1 MIRAASMLVGA
12 GIVAAAA
19 HVSILAAG
27 GYHAGH
33 AAIIIAVASGVVVA
47 AIAIGRCMAERRIL
61 LALTMLV
68 CMLAGEAYGLLQT
81 AERVIAVREAGEAP
95 ILANDTKRK
104 AGLQRIKDAEDAKR
118 KADAAV
124 VEKAAEKSCVSNCRT
139 LLEGAVTAAKLE
151 LDKARDDL
159 GQLPPAK
166 SATPLADRLGI
177 AGWTLDLVQ
186 AALASIGANGLGATL
201 LAFGSHGG
209 RRRKDADPIQPPL
222 RAEAQTPIA
231 APPKLI
237 EADVV
242 PVQSTRE
249 HAAAFITAAMRRDL
263 AGEIDAADLHRAY
276 LDYCKVT
283 GEPPRADIGKT
294 LAMLLRDLGLTMTNN
309 AIRGARLVS
318 TQLKIE
324 QAA

>member
-27 GYHAGH
+27 GYDAGH
-33 AAIIIAVASGVVVA
+33 AAIVIAVASGVVVA
-47 AIAIGRCMAERRIL
+47 AIAIGRCMAERRIV

-68 CMLAGEAYGLLQT
+68 CMLAGEAYGLLLT

-95 ILANDTKRK
+95 VLAN
-104 AGLQRIKDAEDAKR
+104 DAKR
-118 KADAAV
+118 KSALQRVKDAEEAKRRADAAV

-139 LLEGAVTAAKLE
+139 LLEGAVTAAKIE
-151 LDKARDDL
+151 LDKARADL

-177 AGWTLDLVQ
+177 SGWTLDLVQ

-209 RRRKDADPIQPPL
+209 RRRKDADPIQPP
-222 RAEAQTPIA
+222 RRTEAPA
-231 APPKLI
+231 PMAPPKLI

-249 HAAAFITAAMRRDL
+249 HAAQFITAALRRDPL
-263 AGEIDAADLHRAY
+263 GEIAPADLHKAY
-276 LDYCKVT
+276 LDHCKSEGV
-283 GEPPRADIGKT
+283 PPRADIGKA
-294 LAMLLRDLGLTMTNN
+294 LALLLRDLGLTMTNN
-309 AIRGARLVS
+309 AIRGARLAS
-318 TQLKIE
+318 TLSIE
-324 QAA
+324 RAA